1 MERGREPLKGYWS
14 LPGGVLECGETLK
27 DGIRREVLEET
38 GLIVE
43 PATIVEVFERIMRDT
58 EGRPEYHYVLIDYL
72 CAVNGGTLT
81 AGDDVA
87 RAEWFVWPDVQNLL
101 LTEGTAPVIDKAFAI
116 MRRISTEPVKIG

>member
-38 GLIVE
+38 GLMIE
-43 PATIVEVFERIMRDT
+43 PVSIVEVFERIMRDAD
-58 EGRPEYHYVLIDYL
+58 GKPEYHYVLIDYL
-72 CAVNGGTLT
+72 CEVRGGTLI

-87 RAEWFVWPDVQNLL
+87 RAEWFARTDIARLRM
-101 LTEGTAPVIDKAFAI
+101 TEGTPPVIDKAFALVGVGTI
-116 MRRISTEPVKIG
+116 